1 MKKSFV
7 SLLVVFGFL
16 FSFCPQAAE
25 AQTSTSG
32 TTNGIRRGVAIVMF
46 AGLAGAVLGV
56 STLSFYGEPQ
66 EHINN
71 IWTGLALGALAGG
84 AYVVSQS
91 QKATMKTEQQ
101 RPTNPYQVARV
112 SRSLLQYEFSF

>member
-1 MKKSFV
+1 MKKSFI
-7 SLLVVFGFL
+7 SWLVVFGFL
-16 FSFCPQAAE
+16 FSFCPQGAE

-32 TTNGIRRGVAIVMF
+32 TTGIRRGVAIVMF

-91 QKATMKTEQQ
+91 QKATLTTEQQ

-112 SRSLLQYEFSF
+112 SRSWVQYEISF